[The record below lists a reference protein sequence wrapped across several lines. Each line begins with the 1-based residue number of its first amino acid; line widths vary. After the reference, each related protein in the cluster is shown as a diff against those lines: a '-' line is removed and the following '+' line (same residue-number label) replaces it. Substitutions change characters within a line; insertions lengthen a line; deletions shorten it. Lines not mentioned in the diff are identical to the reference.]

1 MTSFLCHGSPRRR
14 RVAASG
20 ESRCP
25 IPFLS
30 RRRVVPRCSRTLPG
44 GGSNAAFAIYRAAM
58 LPLCPVVVAVSHAN
72 ADRPQPATR
81 AGVIDHKAFL
91 ARGLA
96 DTKAC
101 FGARAIRYDSRR
113 LQL

>member
-1 MTSFLCHGSPRRR
+1 
-14 RVAASG
+14 
-20 ESRCP
+20 
-25 IPFLS
+25 
-30 RRRVVPRCSRTLPG
+30 
-44 GGSNAAFAIYRAAM
+44 M
-58 LPLCPVVVAVSHAN
+58 LPLCPVVAVSHAN

-81 AGVIDHKAFL
+81 AGVIDHNKAFL

-101 FGARAIRYDSRR
+101 FGARAIRYDLRR